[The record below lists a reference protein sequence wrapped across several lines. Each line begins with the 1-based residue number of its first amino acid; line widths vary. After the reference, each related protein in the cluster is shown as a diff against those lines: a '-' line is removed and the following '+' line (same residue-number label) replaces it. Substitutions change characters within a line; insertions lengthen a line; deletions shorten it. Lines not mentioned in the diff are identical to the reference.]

1 MIIVKIEGKETLERA
16 LKTLKRKFDK
26 QGIVKEL
33 RKRKTYQKPSEQK
46 REEVRKA
53 IRRDEWVRAHE
64 ND

>member
-1 MIIVKIEGKETLERA
+1 MIVVKIEGKETLERA

-26 QGIVKEL
+26 QGTVKEL
-33 RKRKTYQKPSEQK
+33 RKRKTYQKPSEQR

-53 IRRDEWVRAHE
+53 IRKDEWIRTHE

>member
-1 MIIVKIEGKETLERA
+1 MIVVKIEGKETLERA

-26 QGIVKEL
+26 QGTVKEL
-33 RKRKTYQKPSEQK
+33 RKRKTYQKPSEQS

-53 IRRDEWVRAHE
+53 IRRDEWIRAHE

>member
-1 MIIVKIEGKETLERA
+1 MIVVKIEGKETIEKA

-33 RKRKTYQKPSEQK
+33 RKRKNYEKPSDKK
-46 REEVRKA
+46 REEIRKT
-53 IRRDEWVRAHE
+53 IRKDEWIKSHE

>member
-1 MIIVKIEGKETLERA
+1 MIVVKIEGKETIEKA

-33 RKRKTYQKPSEQK
+33 RKRKNYQKPSDKK
-46 REEVRKA
+46 REEIRKT
-53 IRRDEWVRAHE
+53 IRKDEWIKSHE

>member
-1 MIIVKIEGKETLERA
+1 MIVVKIEGKETIERA

-33 RKRKTYQKPSEQK
+33 RKRKTYQKPSEKK

-53 IRRDEWVRAHE
+53 IRRDEWIRAHE

>member
-1 MIIVKIEGKETLERA
+1 MMVVKIEGKETIEKA

-33 RKRKTYQKPSEQK
+33 RKRKTYQKPSEKK

-53 IRRDEWVRAHE
+53 IRKDEWIRTHE

>member
-1 MIIVKIEGKETLERA
+1 MIVVKIEGKETIERA

-46 REEVRKA
+46 REQIKKA
-53 IRRDEWVRAHE
+53 TRRDAWIRAHE

>member
-1 MIIVKIEGKETLERA
+1 MIVVKIEGKETIEKA

-33 RKRKTYQKPSEQK
+33 RKRKNHQKPSDKK
-46 REEVRKA
+46 REEIRKT
-53 IRRDEWVRAHE
+53 IRKDEWIKSHE

>member
-1 MIIVKIEGKETLERA
+1 MIVVKIEGKETLERA

-26 QGIVKEL
+26 QGTVKEL
-33 RKRKTYQKPSEQK
+33 RKRKTYQKPSEQR

-53 IRRDEWVRAHE
+53 IRRDEWIRAHE

>member
-1 MIIVKIEGKETLERA
+1 MIVVKIEGKETIERA

-33 RKRKTYQKPSEQK
+33 RKRKTYRKPSEQK

-53 IRRDEWVRAHE
+53 IRRDEWFRAHE

>member
-1 MIIVKIEGKETLERA
+1 MIVVKIEGKETIERA

-26 QGIVKEL
+26 QGTVKEL
-33 RKRKTYQKPSEQK
+33 RKRKTYQKPSEQR

-53 IRRDEWVRAHE
+53 IRRDEWIRTHE

>member
-1 MIIVKIEGKETLERA
+1 MIVVKIEGKETLERA

-26 QGIVKEL
+26 SGTVKEL
-33 RKRKTYQKPSEQK
+33 RKRKTYQKPSEQR

-53 IRRDEWVRAHE
+53 IRRDEWIRAHE

>member
-1 MIIVKIEGKETLERA
+1 MIVVKIEGKETLERA

-33 RKRKTYQKPSEQK
+33 RKRKTYQKPSEQR

-53 IRRDEWVRAHE
+53 IRRDEWIRAHE

>member
-1 MIIVKIEGKETLERA
+1 MIVVKIEGKETLERA

-26 QGIVKEL
+26 SGTVKEL
-33 RKRKTYQKPSEQK
+33 RKRKTYQKPSEQR

-53 IRRDEWVRAHE
+53 IRRDEWIRAYE

>member
-1 MIIVKIEGKETLERA
+1 MIVVKIEGKETIERA

-26 QGIVKEL
+26 MGTVKEL
-33 RKRKTYQKPSEQK
+33 RKRKTYQKPSEKK

-53 IRRDEWVRAHE
+53 IRRDEWIRAHE

>member
-1 MIIVKIEGKETLERA
+1 MIVVKIEGKETIEKA
-16 LKTLKRKFDK
+16 LKTLKMKFDK

-33 RKRKTYQKPSEQK
+33 RKRKTYQKPSEKK

-53 IRRDEWVRAHE
+53 IRKDEWIRTHE

>member
-1 MIIVKIEGKETLERA
+1 MIVVKIEGKETIEKA

-33 RKRKTYQKPSEQK
+33 RKRKTYQKPSEKK

-53 IRRDEWVRAHE
+53 IRKDEWIRTHE

>member
-1 MIIVKIEGKETLERA
+1 MIVVKIEGKETIEKA

-26 QGIVKEL
+26 QGIFKEL
-33 RKRKTYQKPSEQK
+33 RKRKTYQKSSEKK

-53 IRRDEWVRAHE
+53 IRKDEWIRTHE